1 MAKLG
6 SKNLE
11 QKILALLFQSPIH
24 TRALSMDFDVFSVK
38 EHKLLAQ
45 LIQEFVRKYR
55 SPPTTETLK
64 AFANAKLNK
73 DTLETIPA
81 ALELVAHLP
90 KVEAT
95 EADYYFSQLTNY
107 SVGRKIFDLQSK
119 ITNAMEKHEADF
131 VDLRKDMLKELLF
144 MGEDKNKIRRGFV
157 YENIKDRWEQYN
169 RIVRGEM
176 EDIVPFGIEKID
188 TVLGGMKKSFV
199 TLIYSKTAGGKTRL
213 AINIAYNAALAGYNV
228 MYISL
233 EMAYDLI
240 ASCFDSR
247 LGMVDSHGII
257 FGKLDKVEKR
267 KYAKALK
274 KQLMDKLNIWISDIP
289 RGASVPLLMEE
300 IEIYKAAN
308 GVLPDLIV
316 ADYANL
322 MDPTKKY
329 KDRSEKY
336 DHLMNEIHQLSR
348 YYNTAFL
355 TMMQESRT
363 ASTADLEEET
373 SKRKKNKEGVH
384 NIGLSNFAAIHCENF
399 MRLKQ
404 SEEDAARNRLWVHFD
419 KNRYGGSMKRVALF
433 AAWDISYVGD
443 RVLPSKG
450 IHVRK
455 QGD

>member
-6 SKNLE
+6 SKSLE
-11 QKILALLFQSPIH
+11 QKILALFFHSPIH
-24 TRALSMDFDVFSVK
+24 TRALTMDFSVFSVK
-38 EHKLLAQ
+38 AHKLLAE

-55 SPPTTETLK
+55 APPTENTLK
-64 AFANAKLNK
+64 AFANSKLTEK
-73 DTLETIPA
+73 TLETIPA
-81 ALELVAHLP
+81 AMEVVQHLP
-90 KVEAT
+90 KVNVS
-95 EADYYFSQLTNY
+95 EADYYFSQIRNY

-119 ITNAMEKHEADF
+119 ITGAMEQHEADF
-131 VDLRKDMLKELLF
+131 IKLKKEMLKELLF
-144 MGEDKNKIRRGFV
+144 MGEDANRVRRGFV
-157 YENIKDRWEQYN
+157 YENIKERWDQYN
-169 RIVRGEM
+169 RIERGEM
-176 EDIVPFGIEKID
+176 EDIVPFGMSKID
-188 TVLGGMKKSFV
+188 DVLGGMKKSFV
-199 TLIYSKTAGGKTRL
+199 TLIYSKTAGGKSRL
-213 AINIAYNAALAGYNV
+213 AINIAYNAAIAGYNV

-257 FGKLDKVEKR
+257 FGKLDKPEKR

-289 RGASVPLLMEE
+289 MGASVPLIMEE

-322 MDPTKKY
+322 LEPTKKY

-336 DHLMNEIHQLSR
+336 DHLMNEVHQLAR

-363 ASTADLEEET
+363 ATTADLEEAT
-373 SKRKKNKEGVH
+373 SKRKKTKEGVH
-384 NIGLSNFAAIHCENF
+384 NIGLSNFAAIHLRKTLHAIVC
-399 MRLKQ
+399 
-404 SEEDAARNRLWVHFD
+404 
-419 KNRYGGSMKRVALF
+419 GC
-433 AAWDISYVGD
+433 ISIKIDTV
-443 RVLPSKG
+443 VL
-450 IHVRK
+450 
-455 QGD
+455 